1 MNKLLT
7 ICIPTYKR
15 PATLRRCIDSVVSQ
29 IDEFSLSDSVGIH
42 VADDASPDDTAG
54 VLQSF
59 GSLSYFTGV
68 TRKQN
73 LGMNINIKTMLKEI
87 GEVSEF
93 QLIITDD
100 DYLQPSTLGEIVEFL
115 RLQQSDGES
124 RPAIWT
130 PRYSYTEDDEL
141 HCIVCNPFDA
151 SQAVE
156 ASVANAAK
164 YMGNG
169 FVLSGLILR
178 AKFIDYEFWEQYR
191 DNAFFPV
198 IFFGELLLK
207 YGACYWDRNIVHHTV
222 LNECHWEN
230 WGKSEVII
238 DLRLFSDYINGF
250 RILAGKLD
258 TRVQATSFYLSS
270 STSIYA
276 VLKNFMSSENPRGDK
291 TIFFESV
298 KEQRKNGYLVFDAPT
313 LFLLMFLLP
322 LCFFLSLLKIGI
334 TRVLLFATRK
344 SDVVAH
350 YKARIAANRKIISA
364 SPIMFKLI
372 FGLFSATRG

>member
-1 MNKLLT
+1 MYLLS

-15 PATLRRCIDSVVSQ
+15 PATLRRCIDSIVSQ
-29 IDEFSLSDSVGIH
+29 IDEFALSDSVAIH
-42 VADDASPDDTAG
+42 VANDASPDDTAG
-54 VLQSF
+54 VLQAYE
-59 GSLSYFTGV
+59 SLSFFTGV
-68 TRKQN
+68 SREQN
-73 LGMNINIKTMLKEI
+73 LGMNINIKTMLEEI
-87 GEVSEF
+87 GTVSDF

-100 DYLQPSTLGEIVEFL
+100 DYLQPNTLGEIVEFL
-115 RLQQSDGES
+115 RLQQGDSES

-141 HCIVCNPFDA
+141 HCIVCNPFDD

-156 ASVANAAK
+156 PSAVNAGK

-207 YGACYWDRNIVHHTV
+207 YGAYYWDRNIVHHTV

-238 DLRLFSDYINGF
+238 HLRLFSDYLNGF
-250 RILAGKLD
+250 RILAEKLD
-258 TRVQATSFYLSS
+258 TRIQAASFYLSS
-270 STSIYA
+270 STSIYD
-276 VLKNFMSSENPRGDK
+276 VLKSFMLSDNPRSDEK
-291 TIFFESV
+291 VFFEAV
-298 KEQRKNGYLVFDAPT
+298 DEQRNNGYLVFNVPT
-313 LFLLMFLLP
+313 LLLLVFLLP
-322 LCFFLSLLKIGI
+322 LCFFLSLFKIGI
-334 TRVLLFATRK
+334 TRVLLFSTGK
-344 SDVVAH
+344 SDDVAR
-350 YKARIAANRKIISA
+350 YKARIALNRKILSA
-364 SPIMFKLI
+364 SPTMFRLI
-372 FGLFSATRG
+372 FSLFCTIRR